1 MTTHTIDAENSKIG
15 KVASQAAALLIGKN
29 VPTFRKNIVQQVT
42 VKIVNVSKAD
52 INQKK
57 KVEKKYVSYSG
68 YPGGLKHLSLGAVAS
83 RKGYQEIFRTAVY
96 GMLPHNKLRSKMIK
110 NLIITE

>member
-1 MTTHTIDAENSKIG
+1 MIHTIDAKNLKLG

-29 VPTFRKNIVQQVT
+29 TPSFRKNIVQEVT

-52 INQKK
+52 INEKK
-57 KVEKKYVSYSG
+57 KIEKEYVNYSG
-68 YPGGLKHLSLGAVAS
+68 YPGGLKTLPMKSVAAK
-83 RKGYQEIFRTAVY
+83 KGYSEIFRIAIY
-96 GMLPHNKLRSKMIK
+96 GMLPHNKLRSRMIK